1 MVFYNHVI
9 LTGKVAKPPLRH
21 YRPDG
26 SPVVQFSL
34 ELNHQEDAPEDEKR
48 SRIDIVAVGKL
59 AESEPGLLQYGQ
71 RLLVEGRLQQRRW
84 KTAEGRDLSRIEV
97 IATDFRKV
105 ESVNPAN
112 LHSAPRTSKDPRER
126 RKE

>member
-1 MVFYNHVI
+1 MVSYNRVI

-34 ELNHQEDAPEDEKR
+34 ELNHEETPSVEEKR
-48 SRIDIVAVGKL
+48 GRIDIVAIGKL

-71 RLLVEGRLQQRRW
+71 RLLVEGRLQERRW
-84 KTAEGRDLSRIEV
+84 KTPEGRELSRIEV
-97 IATDFRKV
+97 IATHFRKV
-105 ESVNPAN
+105 ES
-112 LHSAPRTSKDPRER
+112 
-126 RKE
+126 

>member
-1 MVFYNHVI
+1 MVFHNHVI

-26 SPVVQFSL
+26 SSVIQFPL
-34 ELNHQEDAPEDEKR
+34 ELNHQQDVPEDGKT

-59 AESEPGLLQYGQ
+59 AELEPSLFQSGQ
-71 RLLVEGRLQQRRW
+71 HLLVEGRLQQRRW
-84 KTAEGRDLSRIEV
+84 RTAEGRNLSRIEV

-105 ESVNPAN
+105 E
-112 LHSAPRTSKDPRER
+112 
-126 RKE
+126 

>member
-1 MVFYNHVI
+1 MITRNHVI

-26 SPVVQFSL
+26 SPVIQFPL
-34 ELNHQEDAPEDEKR
+34 ELNHQEDAPRDGQK

-59 AESEPGLLQYGQ
+59 AELEPTLFQSGQ

-84 KTAEGRDLSRIEV
+84 KTAEGRELNRLEV
-97 IATDFRKV
+97 VATDFRKV
-105 ESVNPAN
+105 E
-112 LHSAPRTSKDPRER
+112 
-126 RKE
+126 